1 MVLDLTVIELR
12 CFIAV
17 AKQLSYMKAA
27 KSLYISQP
35 AVSRHIIS
43 LEKELGT
50 VLLNRNKQY
59 VSLTAAGTRFLSE
72 AEDIEST
79 LGKLKSKHNL
89 ERGSIKYSEDSLYWM
104 GYLYRYWCY
113 TYQAKSR
120 SVYKIIQAEE
130 LHSLYLP
137 YHTLDPGTAIRRI
150 LEAKNLPQER
160 SALDCLKKAYGVQ

>member
-1 MVLDLTVIELR
+1 MKMDFDEKGLSVCKFQAGLFEKSVTATGGSSPFFIK
-12 CFIAV
+12 CFMNSEEA
-17 AKQLSYMKAA
+17 L
-27 KSLYISQP
+27 
-35 AVSRHIIS
+35 HIDMD
-43 LEKELGT
+43 G
-50 VLLNRNKQY
+50 
-59 VSLTAAGTRFLSE
+59 FLSE

>member
-1 MVLDLTVIELR
+1 MKMDFDEKGLSLCKFQAGLFEKSVTATGGSSPFFIK
-12 CFIAV
+12 CFMNSEEA
-17 AKQLSYMKAA
+17 L
-27 KSLYISQP
+27 
-35 AVSRHIIS
+35 HIDMD
-43 LEKELGT
+43 G
-50 VLLNRNKQY
+50 
-59 VSLTAAGTRFLSE
+59 FLSE

-137 YHTLDPGTAIRRI
+137 YHTLDPGTAIQCFCNMRI
-150 LEAKNLPQER
+150 HGLYLANDEVAE
-160 SALDCLKKAYGVQ
+160 SFITYSSCLFCKSGIGICR